1 MIKKID
7 QLLDQAVQGKRM
19 KLAVA
24 SAQDTD
30 VLESLMEAEKL
41 GIITPVLVGDREE
54 IERIAKEIGYDISQ
68 TEIVDVAGLE
78 EQANEAVRLVSEG
91 KADFLMKGLVDT
103 SIILKAL
110 LKKEY
115 GLRTGS
121 LLSHVM
127 VYESSFYD
135 KLLFLTDGGMNILP
149 SLEEKVSIIR
159 NAVRCTRS
167 FGYAHTHIACLA
179 AKEKVSEK
187 MQATVDAAK
196 LQELSQ
202 QGEFGEDVIVEGPL
216 ALDIAVSREAANIKG
231 FKSKISGDVDVLLV
245 PSIEM
250 GNGIGKCMTYLG
262 GAKSAGVIV
271 GAKVPVVM
279 TSRAD
284 SSDVKLSS
292 IAFGVLVSRFS

>member
-1 MIKKID
+1 MIKRIHE
-7 QLLDQAVQGKRM
+7 LVDQAVQGKRM
-19 KLAVA
+19 RLAVA
-24 SAQDTD
+24 SAQDMD
-30 VLESLMEAEKL
+30 VLESVLEAEKL
-41 GIITPVLVGDREE
+41 GIVTPVLVGDRSE
-54 IERIAKEIGYDISQ
+54 IERLAKEAGMDVSK

-149 SLEEKVSIIR
+149 SLEEKVSIIN

-167 FGYAHTHIACLA
+167 FGYPRTHVACLA

-196 LQELSQ
+196 LQEMSER
-202 QGEFGEDVIVEGPL
+202 GEFGADVVVEGPL
-216 ALDIAVSREAANIKG
+216 ALDIAISEEAAKTKG
-231 FKSKISGDVDVLLV
+231 FKSKLAGDVDILLV

-284 SSDVKLSS
+284 SAEIKLHS
-292 IAFGVLVSRFS
+292 IAFGVLVSRFA